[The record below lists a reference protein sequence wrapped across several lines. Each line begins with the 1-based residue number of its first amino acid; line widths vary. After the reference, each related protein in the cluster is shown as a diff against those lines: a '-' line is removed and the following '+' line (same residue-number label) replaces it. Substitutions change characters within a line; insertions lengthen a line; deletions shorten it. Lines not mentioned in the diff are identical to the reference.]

1 MTDKEQANWN
11 EGSIFAQASKGLQT
25 SLIPRNTEF
34 TKEGENVLN
43 SLGNLKRSSRPKLP
57 ELSELDVLRHY
68 TRLSQMNYSIQT
80 GFYPLGSCTMKYN
93 PIINDRV
100 ANLSGFAHTHPEQPE
115 ETVQGNME
123 LLYELEQWLGAIL
136 GFEGVSLQPAAGA
149 HGEYAGVMMI
159 RAYHEKNGQSNRNE
173 ILIPDSAHGTNPA
186 SAALAGFKVVTIPS
200 AKDGTIDIQAL
211 KAAVGSNTAG
221 LMMTNPNTVGI
232 FEYNIEQVAKIVH
245 DAGGLV
251 YYDGANLNAIVG
263 IARPGDMGF
272 DVSHINLHKSFSTP
286 HGGGGPGAGVVG
298 VNAKLIPFLP
308 SPRVNFDGK
317 KYSWNYNLPDSIG
330 KLKGYFGN
338 FGNLVR
344 AYTYIYTLGFE
355 GLQGVARHA
364 VLNANYMSKH
374 VEGIKGLKIPYRG
387 KNGLVKHEFVASADG
402 LKKDTGVS
410 TLDVSKRLL
419 DFLVHP
425 PTIYFPL
432 IVPEAMMIEPTET
445 ESKDSCDEYI
455 KILEQISHEAYS
467 QPEIIHSAPSHTSV
481 TRVDDVRAARNPIL
495 TEKMK

>member
-1 MTDKEQANWN
+1 
-11 EGSIFAQASKGLQT
+11 
-25 SLIPRNTEF
+25 
-34 TKEGENVLN
+34 
-43 SLGNLKRSSRPKLP
+43 
-57 ELSELDVLRHY
+57 
-68 TRLSQMNYSIQT
+68 
-80 GFYPLGSCTMKYN
+80 
-93 PIINDRV
+93 
-100 ANLSGFAHTHPEQPE
+100 
-115 ETVQGNME
+115 
-123 LLYELEQWLGAIL
+123 
-136 GFEGVSLQPAAGA
+136 
-149 HGEYAGVMMI
+149 
-159 RAYHEKNGQSNRNE
+159 
-173 ILIPDSAHGTNPA
+173 
-186 SAALAGFKVVTIPS
+186 
-200 AKDGTIDIQAL
+200 
-211 KAAVGSNTAG
+211 
-221 LMMTNPNTVGI
+221 MTNPITVGI
-232 FEYNIEQVAKIVH
+232 FEYNIEQVANIVH

-286 HGGGGPGAGVVG
+286 HGGGGPGAGVEA
-298 VNAKLIPFLP
+298 VNDKLVPCLP
-308 SPRVNFDGK
+308 GPRIIFDGM
-317 KYSWNYNLPDSIG
+317 KYSWNYILPDSIG

-364 VLNANYMSKH
+364 VLNANYMSKQ
-374 VEGIKGLKIPYRG
+374 VEHIKGLKIPYRG
-387 KNGLVKHEFVASADG
+387 KNGLVKHEFVASAEG

-455 KILEQISHEAYS
+455 KILEQISQEAYS
-467 QPEIIHSAPSHTSV
+467 QPEIIHQAPTHTSV